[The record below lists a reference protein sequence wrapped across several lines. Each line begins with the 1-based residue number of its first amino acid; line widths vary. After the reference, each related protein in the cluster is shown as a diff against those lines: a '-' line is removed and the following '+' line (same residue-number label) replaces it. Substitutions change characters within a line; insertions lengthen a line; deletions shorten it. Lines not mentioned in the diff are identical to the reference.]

1 MDYLRRFNERGKVM
15 DPYRVIAA
23 PHRMRIL
30 RLVWDRE
37 LTAGEIAAEF
47 DVSWSAIS
55 QHLAVLKSAGFVTQ
69 RRAGRNRIYRADPT
83 ALGPLRSVVE
93 EHDPDHL
100 DSRKGPPVTDEDV
113 RTADP

>member
-1 MDYLRRFNERGKVM
+1 ME
-15 DPYRVIAA
+15 PCRVISA

-47 DVSWSAIS
+47 DVSWPAIS

-69 RRAGRNRIYRADPT
+69 RRAGRNRMYRADPT
-83 ALGPLRSVVE
+83 ALGPLRAVVE
-93 EHDPDHL
+93 QDGPNHSE
-100 DSRKGPPVTDEDV
+100 SRKGPPVTDAGACV
-113 RTADP
+113 TDP